1 MATRRDMTPRQFQ
14 LALANQQ
21 FVPHDHSGRFCYRS
35 TATGTDL
42 SYRYTAYRYRPPNR
56 RLTIKILIEDR
67 RFHEKKLRLTD
78 PYSLKNF

>member
-1 MATRRDMTPRQFQ
+1 MTTRRDMTQYEFE
-14 LALANQQ
+14 LALQHQHFIRGAC
-21 FVPHDHSGRFCYRS
+21 HGSIHYRS

-67 RFHEKKLRLTD
+67 QFHEKKLRLAD